1 MKRDYKVTVTKVSTI
16 TVTAY
21 DEEDAI
27 EIASQ
32 LPNSLPDWEHKTEY
46 EAEEEYDYDEE
57 P

>member
-32 LPNSLPDWEHKTEY
+32 LSYQLPDWEHKTEY
-46 EAEEEYDYDEE
+46 EAEEDPDFDED
-57 P
+57 

>member
-32 LPNSLPDWEHKTEY
+32 LPNSLTDWEHKTEY
-46 EAEEEYDYDEE
+46 EVEEEYDYDEE